1 MLDAPGLGLG
11 FAGLRHGLSAGEA
24 LPEPVRRAWTAATG
38 APIHEAL
45 GMSEVSTYVSSR
57 PGRPAPAGHTGY
69 PQAGRRVA
77 ILGET
82 GEVPVPRGTDGLLA
96 VSRGDPGLMLG
107 YWRRPEETAAAFR
120 GEWFVTGDRAR
131 MDRDGAVAHLGRADE
146 LMNAGGFRVSPAEV
160 EAALVEHPDIAEAAV
175 VEREVRP
182 GVSVI
187 AAYYVG
193 RTARCRRPSSPPTAP
208 AASPATNARARST
221 RSRRCR
227 ATATASCCAGR

>member
-1 MLDAPGLGLG
+1 
-11 FAGLRHGLSAGEA
+11 
-24 LPEPVRRAWTAATG
+24 
-38 APIHEAL
+38 
-45 GMSEVSTYVSSR
+45 
-57 PGRPAPAGHTGY
+57 
-69 PQAGRRVA
+69 
-77 ILGET
+77 
-82 GEVPVPRGTDGLLA
+82 
-96 VSRGDPGLMLG
+96 MLG

-131 MDRDGAVAHLGRADE
+131 MDRDGAIAHLGRADD

-160 EAALVEHPDIAEAAV
+160 EAALVAHPDVAEAAV

-182 GVSVI
+182 GVTRDRRLLRRG
-187 AAYYVG
+187 A
-193 RTARCRRPSSPPTAP
+193 TARCRRPSSPPTAP